1 MAKIKG
7 KNVLVQV
14 FRNDVW
20 TDFGC
25 AISVSLDVTTE
36 MIETSE
42 KGAGKFAT
50 FLPSKISFSGSLSGY
65 TDLTKLSL
73 KEFREYQLAGT
84 RLKMIWKRTDGSNE
98 YTESAEFFVTNTH
111 DEASYI
117 GFNSYTVDL
126 QGTGSLALNQD
137 FSLTP
142 YEYKYGTTN
151 IDTSLPYYNDAAK
164 WNAII
169 TSIETANSTSDYTTG
184 TCDDVSYAVEID
196 YSVFVGYSV
205 LFFIFPA
212 SVSDFTLWDEVDN
225 ILQQNILIS
234 SGSSGVWRKDVLS
247 TGEKV
252 IATRYQTAFTNNI
265 KFHR

>member
-7 KNVLVQV
+7 KNVLVQI
-14 FRNDVW
+14 FKEGVW
-20 TDFGC
+20 TNFGC

-42 KGAGKFAT
+42 KNAGKFAT
-50 FLPSKISFSGSLSGY
+50 FLPAKISFTGSLSGY
-65 TDLTKLSL
+65 VDLTKLSL
-73 KEFREYQLAGT
+73 KQFREYQLAGT
-84 RLKMIWKRTDGSNE
+84 KLKMIWKRAEGADT

-126 QGTGSLALNQD
+126 QGTGTLTLNQD
-137 FSLTP
+137 FSLIP
-142 YEYKYGTTN
+142 YDYKFGDTN
-151 IDTSLPYYNDAAK
+151 IDTTFPYISDAAK
-164 WNAII
+164 WGAII
-169 TSIETANSTSDYTTG
+169 NSIETANSTSDYSTR
-184 TCDDVSYAVEID
+184 TCGDISYPVEID
-196 YSVFVGYSV
+196 YSVFAGYKV

-212 SVSDFTLWDEVDN
+212 TVSDFTLWDEINN
-225 ILQQNILIS
+225 ILQQNIPIS
-234 SGSSGVWRKDVLS
+234 TGTGSVWRKDVLS

>member
-7 KNVLVQV
+7 KNVLVQILK
-14 FRNDVW
+14 NDVW

-50 FLPSKISFSGSLSGY
+50 FLPSKISFTGSLSGY
-65 TDLTKLSL
+65 VDLTKLSL

-84 RLKMIWKRTDGSNE
+84 RLKMIWKRTEGADT
-98 YTESAEFFVTNTH
+98 YTESAEFFVINTH

-126 QGTGSLALNQD
+126 QGTGVLTLNQD

-142 YEYKYGTTN
+142 YDYKFGKTN
-151 IDTSLPYYNDAAK
+151 IDTSLPYFNDAAK

-184 TCDDVSYAVEID
+184 TCDDVSYAVEIN

-205 LFFIFPA
+205 LFFIFP
-212 SVSDFTLWDEVDN
+212 STVSDFTLWDEVD
-225 ILQQNILIS
+225 ILLQQNILIS

-252 IATRYQTAFTNNI
+252 IATRYQTAFTNPIN
-265 KFHR
+265 FHR